1 MSREMKNGIVLM
13 LLGIALVAVPFYLR
27 MQENHQTDMYIKAFE
42 EVADEEEA
50 ETGNKK
56 KDALL
61 LQENVIGIIEIPSI
75 DIKYPIFE
83 GTGNEALNAG
93 IGHMERTGSL
103 DTFAEH
109 LERGT
114 KKTFVGGK
122 KAHDLDFKVS
132 VTPFEKED
140 SNIRGLARIFIEDSF
155 VIGNVSLLEGKNG
168 LFVAMPS
175 YKTKQTD
182 ENGKS
187 VYQDVCY
194 PITKEFREKLF
205 GELIGTYELEKE
217 QKQEKVKGS
226 ISTEN
231 KEKIP
236 ELESPLR

>member
-1 MSREMKNGIVLM
+1 MRYEVNVNAIRNPEGSLRGFASVVFEDCLKVSNIAIV
-13 LLGIALVAVPFYLR
+13 
-27 MQENHQTDMYIKAFE
+27 ENKDGELFVSMPRYASSTE
-42 EVADEEEA
+42 
-50 ETGNKK
+50 ETGY
-56 KDALL
+56 KDIC
-61 LQENVIGIIEIPSI
+61 N
-75 DIKYPIFE
+75 PITKEFRDE
-83 GTGNEALNAG
+83 LYAT
-93 IGHMERTGSL
+93 IL